1 MVGVRGY
8 KVEANMVFPA
18 SRVGGSLLDVP
29 SAVTNAD
36 KENGPIQ

>member
-8 KVEANMVFPA
+8 IVIPA

-29 SAVTNAD
+29 IVVTIAD